1 MRETL
6 KKLKLQYAKS
16 VHDKETLRKR
26 LARMEEAV
34 FIAQQKVL
42 EIGSAGGRDIF
53 DEVLH
58 VLKGAKSD

>member
-1 MRETL
+1 
-6 KKLKLQYAKS
+6 
-16 VHDKETLRKR
+16 
-26 LARMEEAV
+26 MEEAV

-58 VLKGAKSD
+58 VLKGAKSDWFFSVSIDFFYHAWLNDYLWRCFDMKL